1 MQTMTDKVVPR
12 PAYPRLLLVATLLFF
27 FYHLPEAVGNH
38 TLLILFPFVAWWGS
52 HTLGFSCM
60 RAWYLGARP
69 GWLRLLALGHPN

>member
-60 RAWYLGARP
+60 RAWYRGARP